1 MALSVCC
8 GNCLDCWFYK
18 SPYFASLP
26 MSLPGTKSDWSY
38 GNYLVC
44 WFYKSPYFASLPM
57 SLPGT
62 KSDWSYGNYLVCWF
76 YVSIFCKSPYVIARH
91 KEWLELRQLPC
102 LLILQV
108 SIFWQVFMCHCQAQ
122 RATGATAT
130 TLFVDFTS
138 PYFASLPMSLPG
150 TKSDWSCGSCLVC
163 WFYKSPYFDKSSCV
177 IDRHEERLELR
188 HTLEGHQLGVVSVDI
203 NSTGNCILFLAHFG
217 SDWSSLGHSAP
228 TSSPQPTASS
238 DLNIMSWERLF
249 TRLDTVI
256 MFVIQ

>member
-1 MALSVCC
+1 MPQCCVFKCNGLSVCLCTVSLSVMALSVCC

-44 WFYKSPYFASLPM
+44 WFYK
-57 SLPGT
+57 
-62 KSDWSYGNYLVCWF
+62 
-76 YVSIFCKSPYVIARH
+76 
-91 KEWLELRQLPC
+91 
-102 LLILQV
+102 
-108 SIFWQVFMCHCQAQ
+108 
-122 RATGATAT
+122 
-130 TLFVDFTS
+130 S

-217 SDWSSLGHSAP
+217 SDWSSLGHSAL

-238 DLNIMSWERLF
+238 DLNIMSWERLL
-249 TRLDTVI
+249 TRLYTVI